1 MKIKCKTR
9 TLRRWLA
16 SLLCVALLF
25 STVSV
30 FGAMPKAKAASS
42 YDGAAAARWAG
53 QNYKGNYGKCAEFVS
68 HCLRDGGGLS
78 GVYSAST
85 STLYSQLKNSG
96 LFTEYKM
103 TLSGKRIHPTASANA
118 GKIAVGDV
126 LIVHNLDSPSTY
138 PHTSIVQAIEGDYVY
153 IAQRNPAMAK
163 GDQYAEYQNYKTY
176 DQNGTNYEIL
186 CMHYTGNSKTGDPQG
201 RIESITAKPGFIVV
215 EGWAFD
221 WDDTSET
228 PALWLYVDGEYCWLS
243 SGTDDIYRPDVNAA
257 YPGAG
262 DYHGFSMRFSVD
274 KAGTHTVKVLLQNIG
289 GNAITFGTYSM
300 NIPADTTGPEISNVQ
315 ITNVT
320 NEGYDISCT
329 VTDNVRVTRV
339 LFPTWTTRADGS
351 ADLPNDWNTSG
362 AFLGKQ
368 AGNTWSFHVSKA
380 DHEGRSNFI
389 TDIRA
394 YDPTGNLGSYTGINV
409 NLDTEP
415 PTLSNRTVYNVT
427 SEGFDVS
434 VVSTDDVGVDRV
446 VVKAWTNDNDVVAGN
461 ATRNG
466 DTYTYHVSISD
477 HGNARGTYYV
487 NMWAYDAAGN
497 YRYFNSP
504 CEVVVPEPDPILTF
518 NANGGTAEFTT
529 KQAER
534 GAAYGALPEAW
545 MNGYVFDG
553 WYTDAVGGDRV
564 SSSTVYTAAGHTT
577 LYAHWIP
584 VAADAAQG
592 WALQDGTL
600 IITVQGAM
608 QDYTS
613 ARETPWFS
621 NRADIRKIV
630 VQNGVTSIGDYAF
643 YGCENVT
650 SVTLP
655 GTVTQIGKLAFY
667 GCKGLTSLELPES
680 VAVVED
686 YAFAKASGLK
696 TITFHGSA
704 PLFGAG
710 IFADVNA
717 DARCPAGD
725 SSWTDT
731 VRQSYTGSIRWSGV
745 SEAELAAQ
753 TSELQLDDPVLESLL
768 ADSCV

>member
-1 MKIKCKTR
+1 MNKN
-9 TLRRWLA
+9 
-16 SLLCVALLF
+16 
-25 STVSV
+25 VS
-30 FGAMPKAKAASS
+30 G
-42 YDGAAAARWAG
+42 DI
-53 QNYKGNYGKCAEFVS
+53 GN
-68 HCLRDGGGLS
+68 
-78 GVYSAST
+78 
-85 STLYSQLKNSG
+85 
-96 LFTEYKM
+96 
-103 TLSGKRIHPTASANA
+103 
-118 GKIAVGDV
+118 
-126 LIVHNLDSPSTY
+126 
-138 PHTSIVQAIEGDYVY
+138 
-153 IAQRNPAMAK
+153 
-163 GDQYAEYQNYKTY
+163 
-176 DQNGTNYEIL
+176 
-186 CMHYTGNSKTGDPQG
+186 
-201 RIESITAKPGFIVV
+201 
-215 EGWAFD
+215 
-221 WDDTSET
+221 
-228 PALWLYVDGEYCWLS
+228 
-243 SGTDDIYRPDVNAA
+243 
-257 YPGAG
+257 
-262 DYHGFSMRFSVD
+262 YHGFN
-274 KAGTHTVKVLLQNIG
+274 LW
-289 GNAITFGTYSM
+289 
-300 NIPADTTGPEISNVQ
+300 IPADAGNYSYSVYAVNVGAGNDKIIDFGFLTVPAGDKDGPVISDVKV
-315 ITNVT
+315 TNVT
-320 NEGYDISCT
+320 TEGYDVSCT
-329 VTDNVRVTRV
+329 VTDNVGVNRVV
-339 LFPTWTTRADGS
+339 FPTWTALNDQD
-351 ADLPNDWNTSG
+351 DLAPEWWD
-362 AFLGKQ
+362 
-368 AGNTWSFHVSKA
+368 
-380 DHEGRSNFI
+380 
-389 TDIRA
+389 
-394 YDPTGNLGSYTGINV
+394 V
-409 NLDTEP
+409 NHT
-415 PTLSNRTVYNVT
+415 
-427 SEGFDVS
+427 
-434 VVSTDDVGVDRV
+434 
-446 VVKAWTNDNDVVAGN
+446 
-461 ATRNG
+461 ATRGTQNG
-466 DTYTYHVSISD
+466 DTWTFHVNIAD
-477 HGNARGTYYV
+477 HNGEHGKYLTHIY
-487 NMWAYDAAGN
+487 AYDDAGN
-497 YRYFNSP
+497 RNVFTL
-504 CEVVVPEPDPILTF
+504 EIEVPEPNPILTF
-518 NANGGTAEFTT
+518 DANGGTAEFTT

-621 NRADIRKIV
+621 DRADIRKIV

-680 VAVVED
+680 VAVVKD

>member
-30 FGAMPKAKAASS
+30 FDAMPKAKAASS

-53 QNYKGNYGKCAEFVS
+53 QNYKGNYGLCAEFVS

-85 STLYSQLKNSG
+85 RTLYSQLKSSG

-126 LIVHNLDSPSTY
+126 LIVHNLDSPNTY

-163 GDQYAEYQNYKTY
+163 GDRYAEYQNYKTY

-186 CMHYTGNSKTGDPQG
+186 CMHYTGGNIINPDYDELGCSTAYAGWYQETGSGGANVNSRHSKNWGDQVGVIGKGEYVYVSKATGTGSGNLGHITYNGAERYIAMGLFTRMSGDPIG
-201 RIESITAKPGFIVV
+201 SVDSYGADRGSVWLN
-215 EGWAFD
+215 GWAFD
-221 WDDTSET
+221 WDNCEAQLQINVYLDN
-228 PALWLYVDGEYCWLS
+228 ALVCQGRADGERS
-243 SGTDDIYRPDVNAA
+243 DVNAA
-257 YPGAG
+257 YSNVVGS
-262 DYHGFSMRFSVD
+262 YHGFSLR
-274 KAGTHTVKVLLQNIG
+274 ANTNLTGTHTMSVYAINVGNGSHKCIG
-289 GNAITFGTYSM
+289 SVQV
-300 NIPADTTGPEISNVQ
+300 NIPG
-315 ITNVT
+315 
-320 NEGYDISCT
+320 
-329 VTDNVRVTRV
+329 
-339 LFPTWTTRADGS
+339 
-351 ADLPNDWNTSG
+351 
-362 AFLGKQ
+362 
-368 AGNTWSFHVSKA
+368 
-380 DHEGRSNFI
+380 
-389 TDIRA
+389 
-394 YDPTGNLGSYTGINV
+394 
-409 NLDTEP
+409 DTEP
-415 PTLSNRTVYNVT
+415 PTISNRTVYNVT

-504 CEVVVPEPDPILTF
+504 REVVVPGPDPILTF

-545 MNGYVFDG
+545 MDGYVFDG
-553 WYTDAVGGDRV
+553 WYTNAVGGDRV
-564 SSSTVYTAAGHTT
+564 SSSTLYTAAGQTT

-680 VAVVED
+680 VAVVKD

>member
-30 FGAMPKAKAASS
+30 FDAMPKAKAAGS

-53 QNYKGNYGKCAEFVS
+53 QNYKGNYGLCAEFVS

-85 STLYSQLKNSG
+85 HTLYSQLKNSG

-163 GDQYAEYQNYKTY
+163 GDRYAEYQNYKTY

-186 CMHYTGNSKTGDPQG
+186 CMHYTGGNINPDYDELGCSTAYAGWYQETGRDGANVNSIHTKNWNSAGPVGALSKGEYVYVSKATGTGSGNLGHITYNGAERYIAMGLFTRMSGDPIG
-201 RIESITAKPGFIVV
+201 SVDSYGADRGSVWLN
-215 EGWAFD
+215 GWAFD
-221 WDDTSET
+221 WDNCEAQLQINVYLDN
-228 PALWLYVDGEYCWLS
+228 ALVCQGRADGERS
-243 SGTDDIYRPDVNAA
+243 DVNAA
-257 YPGAG
+257 YSNVVGS
-262 DYHGFSMRFSVD
+262 YHGFSLR
-274 KAGTHTVKVLLQNIG
+274 ANTNLTGTHTMSVYAINVGNGSHKCIG
-289 GNAITFGTYSM
+289 SVQV
-300 NIPADTTGPEISNVQ
+300 NIPG
-315 ITNVT
+315 
-320 NEGYDISCT
+320 
-329 VTDNVRVTRV
+329 
-339 LFPTWTTRADGS
+339 
-351 ADLPNDWNTSG
+351 
-362 AFLGKQ
+362 
-368 AGNTWSFHVSKA
+368 
-380 DHEGRSNFI
+380 
-389 TDIRA
+389 
-394 YDPTGNLGSYTGINV
+394 
-409 NLDTEP
+409 DTEP
-415 PTLSNRTVYNVT
+415 PTLSNRIVYNVT

-434 VVSTDDVGVDRV
+434 VVSTDNVGVDRV

-545 MNGYVFDG
+545 MDGYVFDG
-553 WYTDAVGGDRV
+553 WYTNAVGGDRV
-564 SSSTVYTAAGHTT
+564 SSSTLYTAAGHTT

>member
-30 FGAMPKAKAASS
+30 FDAMPKAKAAGS

-53 QNYKGNYGKCAEFVS
+53 QNYKGNYGLCAEFVS

-85 STLYSQLKNSG
+85 RTLYSQLKSSG

-126 LIVHNLDSPSTY
+126 LIVHNLDSPNTY

-186 CMHYTGNSKTGDPQG
+186 CMHYTGGNINPDYDELGCSTAYAGWYQETGSGGANVNSRHSKNWGDQVGVIGKGEYVYVSKATGTGSGNLGHITYNGVERYIAMGLFTRVNDRTGDPVAARDTCVG
-201 RIESITAKPGFIVV
+201 KEGGISLT
-215 EGWAFD
+215 GWAYD
-221 WDDTSET
+221 WDSPYESLQIEVYLQN
-228 PALWLYVDGEYCWLS
+228 ALV
-243 SGTDDIYRPDVNAA
+243 YRGVANVERSDVNKNVS
-257 YPGAG
+257 G
-262 DYHGFSMRFSVD
+262 DIGNYHGFN
-274 KAGTHTVKVLLQNIG
+274 LW
-289 GNAITFGTYSM
+289 
-300 NIPADTTGPEISNVQ
+300 IPADAGNYSYSVYAVNVGAGNDKIIDFGFLTVPAGDKDGPVISDVKV
-315 ITNVT
+315 TNVT
-320 NEGYDISCT
+320 TEGYDVSCT
-329 VTDNVRVTRV
+329 VTDNVGVNRVV
-339 LFPTWTTRADGS
+339 FPTWTALNDQD
-351 ADLPNDWNTSG
+351 DLAPEWWD
-362 AFLGKQ
+362 
-368 AGNTWSFHVSKA
+368 
-380 DHEGRSNFI
+380 
-389 TDIRA
+389 
-394 YDPTGNLGSYTGINV
+394 V
-409 NLDTEP
+409 NHT
-415 PTLSNRTVYNVT
+415 
-427 SEGFDVS
+427 
-434 VVSTDDVGVDRV
+434 
-446 VVKAWTNDNDVVAGN
+446 
-461 ATRNG
+461 ATRGTQNG
-466 DTYTYHVSISD
+466 DTWTFHVNIAD
-477 HGNARGTYYV
+477 HNGEHGKYLTHIY
-487 NMWAYDAAGN
+487 AYDDAGN
-497 YRYFNSP
+497 RNVFTL
-504 CEVVVPEPDPILTF
+504 EIEVPEPNPILTF
-518 NANGGTAEFTT
+518 DANGGTAEFTT

-621 NRADIRKIV
+621 DRADIRKIV

-680 VAVVED
+680 VAVVKD

>member
-1 MKIKCKTR
+1 MRNIK
-9 TLRRWLA
+9 RWLA

-30 FGAMPKAKAASS
+30 FDAMPKAKAASS

-53 QNYKGNYGKCAEFVS
+53 QNYTGNYGKCAEFVS

-103 TLSGKRIHPTASANA
+103 TLSGKRIHPTVSANA

-186 CMHYTGNSKTGDPQG
+186 CMHYTGGSQEDRCSTAYAGWYYVSADKTAIHSSHNLSSYERNAVEDQRVYVTKATGTGAGQLGHITLSDGKEHYIAMAGLTRLTGLKSSQMGYFTDVTGDY
-201 RIESITAKPGFIVV
+201 TT
-215 EGWAFD
+215 FD
-221 WDDTSET
+221 GIAYNWDDLNEKVTVRIVADSGQEVT
-228 PALWLYVDGEYCWLS
+228 AVANQPGYNPLYRWSVITHNEESQGENHKYIAKLGRLS
-243 SGTDDIYRPDVNAA
+243 SGKHLIHLYIYSSK
-257 YPGAG
+257 GG
-262 DYHGFSMRFSVD
+262 GWIETETMEI
-274 KAGTHTVKVLLQNIG
+274 TVK
-289 GNAITFGTYSM
+289 
-300 NIPADTTGPEISNVQ
+300 DTVRPEISNVQ
-315 ITNVT
+315 VTNVT
-320 NEGYDISCT
+320 TEGYDVSCT
-329 VTDNVRVTRV
+329 VTDDVGVNRVQ
-339 LFPTWTTRADGS
+339 FPTWTEANGQD
-351 ADLPNDWNTSG
+351 DLLSEWSTNPKASG
-362 AFLGKQ
+362 
-368 AGNTWSFHVSKA
+368 
-380 DHEGRSNFI
+380 
-389 TDIRA
+389 
-394 YDPTGNLGSYTGINV
+394 
-409 NLDTEP
+409 
-415 PTLSNRTVYNVT
+415 
-427 SEGFDVS
+427 
-434 VVSTDDVGVDRV
+434 
-446 VVKAWTNDNDVVAGN
+446 
-461 ATRNG
+461 TRNG
-466 DTYTYHVSISD
+466 DVWTFHVNIAD
-477 HGNARGTYYV
+477 HNNERGTYRTHIY
-487 NMWAYDAAGN
+487 AYDDAGN
-497 YRYFNSP
+497 VQS
-504 CEVVVPEPDPILTF
+504 VASGGVVPEPDPILTF
-518 NANGGTAEFTT
+518 DANGGTAEFTT

-545 MNGYVFDG
+545 MDGYVFDG

>member
-1 MKIKCKTR
+1 MKIKCKPR
-9 TLRRWLA
+9 ALRRWLA

-25 STVSV
+25 GTVSV
-30 FGAMPKAKAASS
+30 FDAMPKAKAAS

-53 QNYKGNYGKCAEFVS
+53 QNYKGNYGLCAEFVS

-85 STLYSQLKNSG
+85 RTLYSQLKSSG

-126 LIVHNLDSPSTY
+126 LIVHNLDSPNTY

-163 GDQYAEYQNYKTY
+163 GDRYAEYQNYKTY

-186 CMHYTGNSKTGDPQG
+186 CMHYTGGNINPDYDELGCSTAYAGWYQETGSGGANVNSRHSKNWGDQVGVIGKGEYVYVSKATGTGSGNLGHITYNGVERYIAMGLFTRMSGDPIG
-201 RIESITAKPGFIVV
+201 SVDSYGADRGSVWLN
-215 EGWAFD
+215 GWAFD
-221 WDDTSET
+221 WDNCEAQLQINVYLDN
-228 PALWLYVDGEYCWLS
+228 ALVCQGRADGERS
-243 SGTDDIYRPDVNAA
+243 DVNAA
-257 YPGAG
+257 YSNVVGS
-262 DYHGFSMRFSVD
+262 YHGFSLR
-274 KAGTHTVKVLLQNIG
+274 ANTNLTGTHTMSVYAINVGNGSHKCIG
-289 GNAITFGTYSM
+289 SVQV
-300 NIPADTTGPEISNVQ
+300 NIPG
-315 ITNVT
+315 
-320 NEGYDISCT
+320 
-329 VTDNVRVTRV
+329 
-339 LFPTWTTRADGS
+339 
-351 ADLPNDWNTSG
+351 
-362 AFLGKQ
+362 
-368 AGNTWSFHVSKA
+368 
-380 DHEGRSNFI
+380 
-389 TDIRA
+389 
-394 YDPTGNLGSYTGINV
+394 
-409 NLDTEP
+409 DTEP

-446 VVKAWTNDNDVVAGN
+446 VVKAWTNDNDVVEGN

-504 CEVVVPEPDPILTF
+504 REVVVPESDSILIF

-545 MNGYVFDG
+545 MDGYVFDG
-553 WYTDAVGGDRV
+553 WYTNAVGGDRV
-564 SSSTVYTAAGHTT
+564 SSSTLYTAAGQTT

-680 VAVVED
+680 VAVVKD

>member
-25 STVSV
+25 GTVSV
-30 FGAMPKAKAASS
+30 FDAMPKAKAAS

-85 STLYSQLKNSG
+85 GTLYSQLKNSG

-186 CMHYTGNSKTGDPQG
+186 CMHYTGGNINPDYDELGCSTAYAGWYQETGSGGANVNSRHSKKWGDQVGVIAKGEYVYVSKATGTGSGNLGHITYNGAERYIAMGLFTRMSGDPLG
-201 RIESITAKPGFIVV
+201 SVDSYGADRGSVWLN
-215 EGWAFD
+215 GWAFD
-221 WDDTSET
+221 WDDCNQQLQINVYLDS
-228 PALWLYVDGEYCWLS
+228 ALVYQGRADGERS
-243 SGTDDIYRPDVNAA
+243 DVNAA
-257 YPGAG
+257 YSNVVGS
-262 DYHGFSMRFSVD
+262 YHGFSLR
-274 KAGTHTVKVLLQNIG
+274 ANTNLTGTHTMSVYAINVGSGSNKCIG
-289 GNAITFGTYSM
+289 SVQV
-300 NIPADTTGPEISNVQ
+300 NIPG
-315 ITNVT
+315 
-320 NEGYDISCT
+320 
-329 VTDNVRVTRV
+329 
-339 LFPTWTTRADGS
+339 
-351 ADLPNDWNTSG
+351 
-362 AFLGKQ
+362 
-368 AGNTWSFHVSKA
+368 
-380 DHEGRSNFI
+380 
-389 TDIRA
+389 
-394 YDPTGNLGSYTGINV
+394 
-409 NLDTEP
+409 DTEP

-446 VVKAWTNDNDVVAGN
+446 VVKAWTNDNDVVEGN

-487 NMWAYDAAGN
+487 NMWTYDAAGN

-504 CEVVVPEPDPILTF
+504 REVVVPEPNPILTF
-518 NANGGTAEFTT
+518 DANGGTAEFTT

-553 WYTDAVGGDRV
+553 WYTNTVGGDRV

-621 NRADIRKIV
+621 DRADIRKIV

-667 GCKGLTSLELPES
+667 GCKGLTSLDLPES

>member
-9 TLRRWLA
+9 ALRRWLA

-30 FGAMPKAKAASS
+30 FDAMPKAKAAGS

-53 QNYKGNYGKCAEFVS
+53 QNYKGNYGLCAEFVS

-85 STLYSQLKNSG
+85 HTLYSQLKNSG

-163 GDQYAEYQNYKTY
+163 GDRYAEYQNYKTY

-186 CMHYTGNSKTGDPQG
+186 CMHYTGGNINPDYDELGCSTAYAGWYQETGSGGANVNSRHSKKWGDQVGVIAKGEYVYVSKATGTGSGNLGHITYNGAERYIAMGLFTRMSGDPLG
-201 RIESITAKPGFIVV
+201 SVDSYGADRGSVWLN
-215 EGWAFD
+215 GWAFD
-221 WDDTSET
+221 WDDCNQQLQINVYLDG
-228 PALWLYVDGEYCWLS
+228 ALVYQGRADGERS
-243 SGTDDIYRPDVNAA
+243 DVNAA
-257 YPGAG
+257 YSNVVGS
-262 DYHGFSMRFSVD
+262 YHGFSLR
-274 KAGTHTVKVLLQNIG
+274 ANTNLTGTHTMSVYAINVGNGSHKCIG
-289 GNAITFGTYSM
+289 SVQV
-300 NIPADTTGPEISNVQ
+300 NIPG
-315 ITNVT
+315 
-320 NEGYDISCT
+320 
-329 VTDNVRVTRV
+329 
-339 LFPTWTTRADGS
+339 
-351 ADLPNDWNTSG
+351 
-362 AFLGKQ
+362 
-368 AGNTWSFHVSKA
+368 
-380 DHEGRSNFI
+380 
-389 TDIRA
+389 
-394 YDPTGNLGSYTGINV
+394 
-409 NLDTEP
+409 DTEP

-504 CEVVVPEPDPILTF
+504 REVVVPEPNPILTF

-545 MNGYVFDG
+545 MDGYVFDG

-564 SSSTVYTAAGHTT
+564 SSSTLYTAAGQTT

>member
-1 MKIKCKTR
+1 MKMRNIK
-9 TLRRWLA
+9 RWLA

-30 FGAMPKAKAASS
+30 FGAMPKAKAAVS
-42 YDGAAAARWAG
+42 YNGAAAAEWARNNWNAN
-53 QNYKGNYGKCAEFVS
+53 QKGEKCATFAYRSLVV
-68 HCLRDGGGLS
+68 GGLS
-78 GVYSAST
+78 MTYTDSCAKASNSVRT
-85 STLYSQLKNSG
+85 QLRNTG
-96 LFTEYKM
+96 AFTEYVLQQSGSGVSK
-103 TLSGKRIHPTASANA
+103 TVNAYSSANSGKVALGDIIMVYVSAS
-118 GKIAVGDV
+118 DV
-126 LIVHNLDSPSTY
+126 CQHAYVVADIQSNGLIKVAAWNNSY
-138 PHTSIVQAIEGDYVY
+138 
-153 IAQRNPAMAK
+153 
-163 GDQYAEYQNYKTY
+163 Y
-176 DQNGTNYEIL
+176 DQWTAYSNYENNGTAYQL
-186 CMHYTGNSKTGDPQG
+186 VCFHYTGGSQEDRCSTAYAGWYYVSADKTAIHSSHNLSSYERNAVEDQRVYVTKATGTGAGQLGHITLSDGKEHYIAMAGLTRLTGLKSSQMDCFTDANGDY
-201 RIESITAKPGFIVV
+201 TIVD
-215 EGWAFD
+215 GIAYN
-221 WDDTSET
+221 WDDLNEKVTVRIVADSGQEVT
-228 PALWLYVDGEYCWLS
+228 AVANQPGYNPLYRWSVITHNEESQGENHKYIAKLGRLS
-243 SGTDDIYRPDVNAA
+243 SGKHLIHLYIYSSKR
-257 YPGAG
+257 GG
-262 DYHGFSMRFSVD
+262 WIETET
-274 KAGTHTVKVLLQNIG
+274 KEITVK
-289 GNAITFGTYSM
+289 
-300 NIPADTTGPEISNVQ
+300 DTVRPEISNVQ
-315 ITNVT
+315 VTNVT
-320 NEGYDISCT
+320 AEGYDVSCT
-329 VTDNVRVTRV
+329 VTDNVGVNRVQ
-339 LFPTWTTRADGS
+339 FPTWTDANGQD
-351 ADLPNDWNTSG
+351 DLLSDWSTNPKASG
-362 AFLGKQ
+362 
-368 AGNTWSFHVSKA
+368 
-380 DHEGRSNFI
+380 
-389 TDIRA
+389 
-394 YDPTGNLGSYTGINV
+394 
-409 NLDTEP
+409 
-415 PTLSNRTVYNVT
+415 
-427 SEGFDVS
+427 
-434 VVSTDDVGVDRV
+434 
-446 VVKAWTNDNDVVAGN
+446 
-461 ATRNG
+461 TRNG
-466 DTYTYHVSISD
+466 DVWTFHVNIAD
-477 HGNARGTYYV
+477 HNNERGTYRTHIY
-487 NMWAYDAAGN
+487 AYDDAGN
-497 YRYFNSP
+497 VQS
-504 CEVVVPEPDPILTF
+504 VASGGVVPEPNPILTF
-518 NANGGTAEFTT
+518 DANGGTAEFTT

-545 MNGYVFDG
+545 MDGYVFDG

-564 SSSTVYTAAGHTT
+564 SSSTLYTAAGQTT

>member
-25 STVSV
+25 GTVSV
-30 FGAMPKAKAASS
+30 FDAMPKAKAAGMSISELQEKFPQGKYWNHMGSS
-42 YDGAAAARWAG
+42 SNNPDGYTSTPC
-53 QNYKGNYGKCAEFVS
+53 NHNSYGTKYCN
-68 HCLRDGGGLS
+68 L
-78 GVYSAST
+78 YSAGGSRQCMGFAQKLGHDYTGIDPINGSGWTFIKYSTNPSGWTNAIENLKTGDIVTYYEST
-85 STLYSQLKNSG
+85 SSVGTHTFFVTSVDGDTVHFAECNWGNKCIIRWDRTMSKSKLKTLYSSKTTVRVSPPTGPNPSVDSCSTAYAGWYQVTGSDGANVNSIHTKNWNSAGPVGALSKGEYVYVSKATGTGSGNLGHITYNGAERYIAMG
-96 LFTEYKM
+96 LFTRM
-103 TLSGKRIHPTASANA
+103 S
-118 GKIAVGDV
+118 
-126 LIVHNLDSPSTY
+126 
-138 PHTSIVQAIEGDYVY
+138 
-153 IAQRNPAMAK
+153 
-163 GDQYAEYQNYKTY
+163 
-176 DQNGTNYEIL
+176 
-186 CMHYTGNSKTGDPQG
+186 GDPIG
-201 RIESITAKPGFIVV
+201 SVDSYGADRGSVWLN
-215 EGWAFD
+215 GWAFD
-221 WDDTSET
+221 WDNCEAQLQINVYLDN
-228 PALWLYVDGEYCWLS
+228 ALVYQGRADGERS
-243 SGTDDIYRPDVNAA
+243 DVNAA
-257 YPGAG
+257 YSNVVGS
-262 DYHGFSMRFSVD
+262 YHGFSLR
-274 KAGTHTVKVLLQNIG
+274 ANTNLTGTHTMSVYAINVGNGSHKCIG
-289 GNAITFGTYSM
+289 SVQV
-300 NIPADTTGPEISNVQ
+300 NIPG
-315 ITNVT
+315 
-320 NEGYDISCT
+320 
-329 VTDNVRVTRV
+329 
-339 LFPTWTTRADGS
+339 
-351 ADLPNDWNTSG
+351 
-362 AFLGKQ
+362 
-368 AGNTWSFHVSKA
+368 
-380 DHEGRSNFI
+380 
-389 TDIRA
+389 
-394 YDPTGNLGSYTGINV
+394 
-409 NLDTEP
+409 DTEP

-446 VVKAWTNDNDVVAGN
+446 VVKAWTNDNDVVEGN

-504 CEVVVPEPDPILTF
+504 REVVVPEPDSILIF

-545 MNGYVFDG
+545 MDGYVFDG

-564 SSSTVYTAAGHTT
+564 SSSTLYTAAGQTT

>member
-186 CMHYTGNSKTGDPQG
+186 CMHYTGGNINPDYDELGCSTAYAGWYQETGSGGANVNSRHSKKWGDQVGVIAKGEYVYVSKATGTGSGNLGHITYNGAERYIAMGLFTRMSGDPLG
-201 RIESITAKPGFIVV
+201 SVDSYGADRGSVWLN
-215 EGWAFD
+215 GWAFD
-221 WDDTSET
+221 WDNCEAQLQINVYLDN
-228 PALWLYVDGEYCWLS
+228 ALVYQGRADGERS
-243 SGTDDIYRPDVNAA
+243 DVNAA
-257 YPGAG
+257 YSNVVGS
-262 DYHGFSMRFSVD
+262 YHGFSLR
-274 KAGTHTVKVLLQNIG
+274 ANTNLTGTHTMSVYAINVGSGSNKCIG
-289 GNAITFGTYSM
+289 SVQV
-300 NIPADTTGPEISNVQ
+300 NIPG
-315 ITNVT
+315 
-320 NEGYDISCT
+320 
-329 VTDNVRVTRV
+329 
-339 LFPTWTTRADGS
+339 
-351 ADLPNDWNTSG
+351 
-362 AFLGKQ
+362 
-368 AGNTWSFHVSKA
+368 
-380 DHEGRSNFI
+380 
-389 TDIRA
+389 
-394 YDPTGNLGSYTGINV
+394 
-409 NLDTEP
+409 DTEP

-446 VVKAWTNDNDVVAGN
+446 VVKAWTNDNDVVEGN

-487 NMWAYDAAGN
+487 NMWTYDAAGN

-504 CEVVVPEPDPILTF
+504 REVVVPEPDPILTF

-545 MNGYVFDG
+545 MDGYVFDG
-553 WYTDAVGGDRV
+553 WYTNAVGGDRV
-564 SSSTVYTAAGHTT
+564 SSSTLYTAAGHTT

>member
-1 MKIKCKTR
+1 MKIKCKPR

-25 STVSV
+25 GTVSV
-30 FGAMPKAKAASS
+30 FDAMPKAKAAS

-186 CMHYTGNSKTGDPQG
+186 CMHYTGGNINPDYDELGCSTAYAGWYQETGSGGANVNSRHSKKWGDQVGVIAKGEYVYVSKATGTGSGNLGHITYNGAERYIAMGLFTRMSGDPLG
-201 RIESITAKPGFIVV
+201 SVDSYGADRGSVWLN
-215 EGWAFD
+215 GWAFD
-221 WDDTSET
+221 WDDCNQQLQINVYLDG
-228 PALWLYVDGEYCWLS
+228 ALVYQGRADGERS
-243 SGTDDIYRPDVNAA
+243 DVNAA
-257 YPGAG
+257 YSNVVGS
-262 DYHGFSMRFSVD
+262 YHGFSLR
-274 KAGTHTVKVLLQNIG
+274 ANTNLTGTHTMSVYAINVGNGSHKCIG
-289 GNAITFGTYSM
+289 SVQV
-300 NIPADTTGPEISNVQ
+300 NIPG
-315 ITNVT
+315 
-320 NEGYDISCT
+320 
-329 VTDNVRVTRV
+329 
-339 LFPTWTTRADGS
+339 
-351 ADLPNDWNTSG
+351 
-362 AFLGKQ
+362 
-368 AGNTWSFHVSKA
+368 
-380 DHEGRSNFI
+380 
-389 TDIRA
+389 
-394 YDPTGNLGSYTGINV
+394 
-409 NLDTEP
+409 DTEP

-504 CEVVVPEPDPILTF
+504 REVVVPEPNPILTF

-545 MNGYVFDG
+545 MDGYVFDG

-564 SSSTVYTAAGHTT
+564 SSSTLYTAAGQTT

>member
-30 FGAMPKAKAASS
+30 FDAMPKAKAASS

-53 QNYKGNYGKCAEFVS
+53 QNYKGNYGLCAEFVS

-85 STLYSQLKNSG
+85 HTLYSQLKSSG

-163 GDQYAEYQNYKTY
+163 GDRYAEYQNYKTY

-186 CMHYTGNSKTGDPQG
+186 CMHYTGGSQEDRCSTAYAGWYQVTGRDGANVNSIHTKNWNSAGPVGALSKGEYVYVSKATGTGSGNLGHITYNGAERYIAMGLFTRVNDRTGDPVAALDTCVG
-201 RIESITAKPGFIVV
+201 KEGGISLT
-215 EGWAFD
+215 GWAYD
-221 WDDTSET
+221 WDSPYESLQIEVYLQN
-228 PALWLYVDGEYCWLS
+228 ALV
-243 SGTDDIYRPDVNAA
+243 YRGVANVERSDVNKNVS
-257 YPGAG
+257 G
-262 DYHGFSMRFSVD
+262 DIGNYHGFN
-274 KAGTHTVKVLLQNIG
+274 LW
-289 GNAITFGTYSM
+289 
-300 NIPADTTGPEISNVQ
+300 IPADAGNYSYSVYAVNVGAGNDKIIDFGFLTVPAGDKDGPVISDVKV
-315 ITNVT
+315 TNVT
-320 NEGYDISCT
+320 TEGYDVSCT
-329 VTDNVRVTRV
+329 VTDNVGVNRVV
-339 LFPTWTTRADGS
+339 FPTWTALNDQD
-351 ADLPNDWNTSG
+351 DLAPEWWD
-362 AFLGKQ
+362 
-368 AGNTWSFHVSKA
+368 
-380 DHEGRSNFI
+380 
-389 TDIRA
+389 
-394 YDPTGNLGSYTGINV
+394 V
-409 NLDTEP
+409 NHT
-415 PTLSNRTVYNVT
+415 
-427 SEGFDVS
+427 
-434 VVSTDDVGVDRV
+434 
-446 VVKAWTNDNDVVAGN
+446 
-461 ATRNG
+461 ATRGTQNG
-466 DTYTYHVSISD
+466 DTWTFHVNIAD
-477 HGNARGTYYV
+477 HNGEHGKYLTHIY
-487 NMWAYDAAGN
+487 AYDDAGN
-497 YRYFNSP
+497 RNVFTLEI
-504 CEVVVPEPDPILTF
+504 EVPVPDPILTF

-545 MNGYVFDG
+545 MDGYVFDG

-680 VAVVED
+680 VAVVKD

>member
-1 MKIKCKTR
+1 MKIKCKPR

-25 STVSV
+25 STASV
-30 FGAMPKAKAASS
+30 FDAMPKAKAAS

-53 QNYKGNYGKCAEFVS
+53 QNYKGNYGLCAEFVS

-85 STLYSQLKNSG
+85 RTLYSQLKSSG

-126 LIVHNLDSPSTY
+126 LIVHNLDSPNTY

-163 GDQYAEYQNYKTY
+163 GDRYAEYQNYKTY

-186 CMHYTGNSKTGDPQG
+186 CMHYTGGNIINPDYDELGCSTAYAGWYQETGSGGANVNSRHSKNWGDQVGVIGKGEYVYVSKATGTGSGNLGHITYNGVERYIAMGLFTRMSGDPIG
-201 RIESITAKPGFIVV
+201 SVDSYGADRGSVWLN
-215 EGWAFD
+215 GWAFD
-221 WDDTSET
+221 WDNCEAQLQINVYLDN
-228 PALWLYVDGEYCWLS
+228 ALVCQGRADGERS
-243 SGTDDIYRPDVNAA
+243 DVNAA
-257 YPGAG
+257 YSNVVGS
-262 DYHGFSMRFSVD
+262 YHGFSLR
-274 KAGTHTVKVLLQNIG
+274 ANTNLTGTHTMSVYAINVGNGSHKCIG
-289 GNAITFGTYSM
+289 SVQV
-300 NIPADTTGPEISNVQ
+300 NIPG
-315 ITNVT
+315 
-320 NEGYDISCT
+320 
-329 VTDNVRVTRV
+329 
-339 LFPTWTTRADGS
+339 
-351 ADLPNDWNTSG
+351 
-362 AFLGKQ
+362 
-368 AGNTWSFHVSKA
+368 
-380 DHEGRSNFI
+380 
-389 TDIRA
+389 
-394 YDPTGNLGSYTGINV
+394 
-409 NLDTEP
+409 DTEP
-415 PTLSNRTVYNVT
+415 PTISNRTVYNVT

-504 CEVVVPEPDPILTF
+504 REVVVPGPDPILTF

-545 MNGYVFDG
+545 MDGYVFDG
-553 WYTDAVGGDRV
+553 WYTNAVGGDRV
-564 SSSTVYTAAGHTT
+564 SSSTLYTAAGQTT

-680 VAVVED
+680 VAVVKD

>member
-25 STVSV
+25 GTVSV
-30 FGAMPKAKAASS
+30 FDAMPKAKAAGMSISELQEKFPQGKYWNHMGSS
-42 YDGAAAARWAG
+42 SNNPDGYTSTPCNHNSYGTKYCNLYSAGGSRQCMGFAQKLGHDYTGIDPINGSGWTFIKYSTNPSGWTNAIENLKTGDIVTYYESTSSVGTHTFFVTSVDGDTVHFAECNWGNKCIIRWDRTMSKSKLKTLHSSKTTVRVSPPTGPNPSVDSCSTAYAGWYQVTGSDGANVNSIHTKNWNSAG
-53 QNYKGNYGKCAEFVS
+53 PVGALSKGEYVYVSKATGTGSGNLGHITYNGAE
-68 HCLRDGGGLS
+68 R
-78 GVYSAST
+78 YIAM
-85 STLYSQLKNSG
+85 G
-96 LFTEYKM
+96 LFTRM
-103 TLSGKRIHPTASANA
+103 S
-118 GKIAVGDV
+118 
-126 LIVHNLDSPSTY
+126 
-138 PHTSIVQAIEGDYVY
+138 
-153 IAQRNPAMAK
+153 
-163 GDQYAEYQNYKTY
+163 
-176 DQNGTNYEIL
+176 
-186 CMHYTGNSKTGDPQG
+186 GDPIG
-201 RIESITAKPGFIVV
+201 SVDSYGADRGSVWLN
-215 EGWAFD
+215 GWAFD
-221 WDDTSET
+221 WDNCEAQLQINVYLDN
-228 PALWLYVDGEYCWLS
+228 ALVCQGRADGERS
-243 SGTDDIYRPDVNAA
+243 DVNAA
-257 YPGAG
+257 YSNVVGS
-262 DYHGFSMRFSVD
+262 YHGFSLR
-274 KAGTHTVKVLLQNIG
+274 ANTNLTGTHTMSVYAINVGSGSHKCIG
-289 GNAITFGTYSM
+289 SVQV
-300 NIPADTTGPEISNVQ
+300 NIPG
-315 ITNVT
+315 
-320 NEGYDISCT
+320 
-329 VTDNVRVTRV
+329 
-339 LFPTWTTRADGS
+339 
-351 ADLPNDWNTSG
+351 
-362 AFLGKQ
+362 
-368 AGNTWSFHVSKA
+368 
-380 DHEGRSNFI
+380 
-389 TDIRA
+389 
-394 YDPTGNLGSYTGINV
+394 
-409 NLDTEP
+409 DTEP
-415 PTLSNRTVYNVT
+415 PTLSNRIVSNVT

-434 VVSTDDVGVDRV
+434 VVSTDNVGVDRV
-446 VVKAWTNDNDVVAGN
+446 VVKAWTNDNDVVEGN
-461 ATRNG
+461 ATRTRKG

-504 CEVVVPEPDPILTF
+504 REVVVPEPNPILIF

-545 MNGYVFDG
+545 MDGYVFDG
-553 WYTDAVGGDRV
+553 WYTNAVGGDRV
-564 SSSTVYTAAGHTT
+564 SSSTLYTAAGQTT

-621 NRADIRKIV
+621 DRADIRKIV

-680 VAVVED
+680 VAVVKD

>member
-1 MKIKCKTR
+1 MKIKCKPR
-9 TLRRWLA
+9 ALRRWLA

-25 STVSV
+25 GTVSV
-30 FGAMPKAKAASS
+30 FDAMPKAKAAS

-53 QNYKGNYGKCAEFVS
+53 QNYKGNYGLCAEFVS

-85 STLYSQLKNSG
+85 RTLYSQLKSSG

-126 LIVHNLDSPSTY
+126 LIVHNLDSPNTY

-163 GDQYAEYQNYKTY
+163 GDRYAEYQNYKTY

-186 CMHYTGNSKTGDPQG
+186 CMHYTGGNINPDYDELGCSTAYAGWYQETGSGGANVNSRHSKNWGDQVGVIGKGEYVYVSKATGTGSGNLGHITYNGVERYIAMGLFTRMSGDPIG
-201 RIESITAKPGFIVV
+201 SVDSYGADRGSVWLN
-215 EGWAFD
+215 GWAFD
-221 WDDTSET
+221 WDNCEAQLQINVYLDN
-228 PALWLYVDGEYCWLS
+228 ALVCQGRADGERS
-243 SGTDDIYRPDVNAA
+243 DVNAA
-257 YPGAG
+257 YSNVVGS
-262 DYHGFSMRFSVD
+262 YHGFSLR
-274 KAGTHTVKVLLQNIG
+274 ANTNLTGTHTMSVYAINVGNGSHKCIG
-289 GNAITFGTYSM
+289 SVQV
-300 NIPADTTGPEISNVQ
+300 NIPG
-315 ITNVT
+315 
-320 NEGYDISCT
+320 
-329 VTDNVRVTRV
+329 
-339 LFPTWTTRADGS
+339 
-351 ADLPNDWNTSG
+351 
-362 AFLGKQ
+362 
-368 AGNTWSFHVSKA
+368 
-380 DHEGRSNFI
+380 
-389 TDIRA
+389 
-394 YDPTGNLGSYTGINV
+394 
-409 NLDTEP
+409 DTEP

-446 VVKAWTNDNDVVAGN
+446 VVKAWTNDSDVVEGN

-504 CEVVVPEPDPILTF
+504 REVVVPGPDPILTF

-545 MNGYVFDG
+545 MDGYVFDG

-564 SSSTVYTAAGHTT
+564 SSSTVYTAAGQTT

-680 VAVVED
+680 VAVVKD

>member
-9 TLRRWLA
+9 ALRRWLA

-30 FGAMPKAKAASS
+30 FDAMPKAKAAGS

-53 QNYKGNYGKCAEFVS
+53 QNYKGNYGLCAEFVS

-85 STLYSQLKNSG
+85 HTLYSQLKNSG

-163 GDQYAEYQNYKTY
+163 GDRYAEYQNYKTY

-186 CMHYTGNSKTGDPQG
+186 CMHYTGGNINPDYDELGCSTAYAGWYQETGRDGANVNSIHTKNWNSAGPVGALSKGEYVYVSKATGTGSGNLGHITYNGAERYIAMGLFTRMSGDPIG
-201 RIESITAKPGFIVV
+201 SVDSYGADRGSVWLN
-215 EGWAFD
+215 GWAFD
-221 WDDTSET
+221 WDNCEAQLQINVYLDN
-228 PALWLYVDGEYCWLS
+228 ALVCQGRADGERS
-243 SGTDDIYRPDVNAA
+243 DVNAA
-257 YPGAG
+257 YSNVVGS
-262 DYHGFSMRFSVD
+262 YHGFSLR
-274 KAGTHTVKVLLQNIG
+274 ANTNLTGTHTMSVYAINVGNGSHKCIG
-289 GNAITFGTYSM
+289 SVQV
-300 NIPADTTGPEISNVQ
+300 NIPG
-315 ITNVT
+315 
-320 NEGYDISCT
+320 
-329 VTDNVRVTRV
+329 
-339 LFPTWTTRADGS
+339 
-351 ADLPNDWNTSG
+351 
-362 AFLGKQ
+362 
-368 AGNTWSFHVSKA
+368 
-380 DHEGRSNFI
+380 
-389 TDIRA
+389 
-394 YDPTGNLGSYTGINV
+394 
-409 NLDTEP
+409 DTEP

-504 CEVVVPEPDPILTF
+504 REVVVPEPNPILTF

-564 SSSTVYTAAGHTT
+564 SSSTLYTAAGHTT

>member
-9 TLRRWLA
+9 ALRRWLA

-25 STVSV
+25 STASV
-30 FGAMPKAKAASS
+30 FDAMPKAKAAS

-53 QNYKGNYGKCAEFVS
+53 QNYKGNYGLCAEFVS

-85 STLYSQLKNSG
+85 RTLYSQLKSSG

-126 LIVHNLDSPSTY
+126 LIVHNLDSPNTY

-163 GDQYAEYQNYKTY
+163 GDRYAEYQNYKTY

-186 CMHYTGNSKTGDPQG
+186 CMHYTGGNIINPDYDELGCSTAYAGWYQETGSGGANVNSRHSKNWGDQVGVIGKGEYVYVSKATGTGSGNLGHITYNGVERYIAMGLFTRMSGDPIG
-201 RIESITAKPGFIVV
+201 SVDSYGADRGSVWLN
-215 EGWAFD
+215 GWAFD
-221 WDDTSET
+221 WDNCEAQLQINVYLDN
-228 PALWLYVDGEYCWLS
+228 ALVCQGRADGERS
-243 SGTDDIYRPDVNAA
+243 DVNAA
-257 YPGAG
+257 YSNVVGS
-262 DYHGFSMRFSVD
+262 YHGFSLR
-274 KAGTHTVKVLLQNIG
+274 ANTNLTGTHTMSVYAINVGNGSHKCIG
-289 GNAITFGTYSM
+289 SVQV
-300 NIPADTTGPEISNVQ
+300 NIPG
-315 ITNVT
+315 
-320 NEGYDISCT
+320 
-329 VTDNVRVTRV
+329 
-339 LFPTWTTRADGS
+339 
-351 ADLPNDWNTSG
+351 
-362 AFLGKQ
+362 
-368 AGNTWSFHVSKA
+368 
-380 DHEGRSNFI
+380 
-389 TDIRA
+389 
-394 YDPTGNLGSYTGINV
+394 
-409 NLDTEP
+409 DTEP
-415 PTLSNRTVYNVT
+415 PTISNRTVYNVT

-504 CEVVVPEPDPILTF
+504 REVVVPEPDPILIF

-545 MNGYVFDG
+545 MDGYVFDG
-553 WYTDAVGGDRV
+553 WYTNAVGGDRV
-564 SSSTVYTAAGHTT
+564 SSSTLYTAAGQTT

-680 VAVVED
+680 VAVVKD

>member
-1 MKIKCKTR
+1 
-9 TLRRWLA
+9 
-16 SLLCVALLF
+16 
-25 STVSV
+25 
-30 FGAMPKAKAASS
+30 MPKAKAAGS

-53 QNYKGNYGKCAEFVS
+53 QNYKGNYGLCAEFVS

-85 STLYSQLKNSG
+85 HTLYSQLKNSG

-163 GDQYAEYQNYKTY
+163 GDRYAEYQNYKTY

-186 CMHYTGNSKTGDPQG
+186 CMHYTGGNINPDYDELGCSTAYAGWYQETGRDGANVNSIHTKNWNSAGPVGALSKGEYVYVSKATGTGSGNLGHITYNGAERYIAMGLFTRMSGDPIG
-201 RIESITAKPGFIVV
+201 SVDSYGADRGSVWLN
-215 EGWAFD
+215 GWAFD
-221 WDDTSET
+221 WDNCEAQLQINVYLDN
-228 PALWLYVDGEYCWLS
+228 ALVCQGRADGERS
-243 SGTDDIYRPDVNAA
+243 DVNAA
-257 YPGAG
+257 YSNVVGS
-262 DYHGFSMRFSVD
+262 YHGFSLR
-274 KAGTHTVKVLLQNIG
+274 ANTNLTGTHTMSVYAINVGNGSHKCIG
-289 GNAITFGTYSM
+289 SVQV
-300 NIPADTTGPEISNVQ
+300 NIPG
-315 ITNVT
+315 
-320 NEGYDISCT
+320 
-329 VTDNVRVTRV
+329 
-339 LFPTWTTRADGS
+339 
-351 ADLPNDWNTSG
+351 
-362 AFLGKQ
+362 
-368 AGNTWSFHVSKA
+368 
-380 DHEGRSNFI
+380 
-389 TDIRA
+389 
-394 YDPTGNLGSYTGINV
+394 
-409 NLDTEP
+409 DTEP

-504 CEVVVPEPDPILTF
+504 REVVVPEPNPILTF

-545 MNGYVFDG
+545 MDGYVFDG
-553 WYTDAVGGDRV
+553 WYTNAVGGDRV
-564 SSSTVYTAAGHTT
+564 SSSTLYTAAGQTT

-621 NRADIRKIV
+621 DRADIRKIV

-667 GCKGLTSLELPES
+667 GCKGLTSLDLPES
-680 VAVVED
+680 VAVVKD